1 MVSFAGASIIL
12 LAVWGVAYYCRKDK
26 SPTSKNYYILLFIM
40 GAAGILL
47 PMEEY
52 LLQVTHQFKVF
63 NISLFAFLLL
73 LALIPWSKIDTWSRR
88 GYVSYRIKNRYIG
101 AIKIFLLFIIFSAI
115 FAYVYCMPYAIMAY
129 KMGGAEVRFLIQD
142 SSLMPANFLSTI
154 CYAVGYL
161 APIQIVCFY
170 ICLIDDRLKK
180 FRAWVFLA
188 SLSYIVTTAPI
199 QARDGF
205 IFIPLTYLFLYPIFK
220 GSINRETIVKIR
232 KVIPLIAGVGL
243 LLIASIT
250 FSRFSEN
257 TNYNSPMHSLIYGTY
272 GYFYQQPY
280 VFDNLLE
287 YVPANQGLSQRF
299 PLLCKLFDIPIKEYV
314 PFDFSLE
321 KSFSTMYGSFYMA
334 TGFSSLIIASLF
346 FVISWSIVFAMQI
359 SRKNTSSLII
369 CYSVFIYHVVS
380 GLFYFRFSQES
391 PMLLYLT
398 IIAVSFF
405 LPNIIE
411 QKNCKELLC

>member
-1 MVSFAGASIIL
+1 MVSFTEASIIL
-12 LAVWGVAYYCRKDK
+12 LAIWFLVYYCRKDK
-26 SPTSKNYYILLFIM
+26 SLTSKKYYILLFIM

-47 PMEEY
+47 PMQEY
-52 LLQVTHQFKVF
+52 LLQVTHEFNAF
-63 NISLFAFLLL
+63 NIVLFAFLLL
-73 LALIPWSKIDTWSRR
+73 SVLLPWSKIDAWKRR
-88 GYVSYRIKNRYIG
+88 EYPLYRIKNRYIG
-101 AIKIFLLFIIFSAI
+101 AVKIFLLFIIFSAI

-129 KMGGAEVRFLIQD
+129 KMGGSEVRLLIAD
-142 SSLMPANFLSTI
+142 SSLMPENILSTI

-170 ICLIDDRLKK
+170 LCLIDDRLNK
-180 FRAWVFLA
+180 FRFWVFLA

-205 IFIPLTYLFLYPIFK
+205 IFIPLTYLFLYPICK
-220 GSINRETIVKIR
+220 NSINRETIVKFKR
-232 KVIPLIAGVGL
+232 VL
-243 LLIASIT
+243 LLIGGVGFLLIATIT
-250 FSRFSEN
+250 FSRFSES
-257 TNYNSPMHSLIYGTY
+257 TQYSSPIHGIIYGTY

-287 YVPANQGLSQRF
+287 YVPATQGLSRRF
-299 PLLCKLFDIPIKEYV
+299 PLLCKLFDIPIKEYI
-314 PFDFSLE
+314 PQNALLE
-321 KSFSTMYGSFYMA
+321 QSFSTMYGSFYMA

-346 FVISWSIVFAMQI
+346 FVISWSIVFSKHI

-391 PMLLYLT
+391 PMSLYL
-398 IIAVSFF
+398 IIIVISFF

-411 QKNCKELLC
+411 QKSPKN

>member
-1 MVSFAGASIIL
+1 MVSFTGASIIL
-12 LAVWGVAYYCRKDK
+12 LAVWFFAYYCRKDK

-47 PMEEY
+47 PMEQY
-52 LLQVTHQFKVF
+52 LLQVTHQFKAY

-73 LALIPWSKIDTWSRR
+73 LALIPWSKIDRWSRKEHA
-88 GYVSYRIKNRYIG
+88 SYRIKGKYIG

-129 KMGGAEVRFLIQD
+129 KMGGSEVRSLIVE
-142 SSLMPANFLSTI
+142 SSLMPVNMLSTI

-170 ICLIDDRLKK
+170 LCLIDDRLKN
-180 FRAWVFLA
+180 FRVWVFMA
-188 SLSYIVTTAPI
+188 SLSYIVTSAPI

-220 GSINRETIVKIR
+220 GSINRVTVEKFKKT
-232 KVIPLIAGVGL
+232 IPLIGGVGL

-257 TNYNSPMHSLIYGTY
+257 TRFSSPMHSFIYGTY

-280 VFDNLLE
+280 VFDNLIE
-287 YVPANQGLSQRF
+287 YVPATQGLSHRF
-299 PLLCKLFDIPIKEYV
+299 PLLCKLLDIPIKEYIPSDV
-314 PFDFSLE
+314 SLE

-359 SRKNTSSLII
+359 SRKNTSSLITS
-369 CYSVFIYHVVS
+369 YSVFIYHVVS

-391 PMLLYLT
+391 PMSLYL
-398 IIAVSFF
+398 IIILISFF
-405 LPNIIE
+405 LPNFIE
-411 QKNCKELLC
+411 QKSSQN